1 MPDHKDLFGSKL
13 KYELKK
19 PDETIF
25 RKIKENWDSV
35 SKPIDGLGDFEDLL
49 CRLGSIQGTDKPR
62 TKNRTALIFCAD
74 NGIIEEGVSQSGKD
88 ITLAVAKALGSGI
101 SSACHL
107 GAYAGVRILPVDIGI
122 DSDEKIE
129 GVLDRKVARGT
140 KNFLKE
146 SAMTEEETLQAIETG
161 IALVKDLKEDGT
173 DLISTGEMGIG
184 NTTTSTACLAALLK
198 ENSDAITGRGAGLD
212 DAGLNRKKAVIA
224 KALETYDFGSCKDEK
239 ERAFEILRTLGGL
252 DIAALVGTFLG
263 GAIHR
268 VPIVIDG
275 VISAT
280 AACLAE
286 AILPGTADYM
296 IPSHSGRE
304 SGTALAL
311 KHLGLK
317 PYLAG
322 NMALG
327 EGTGAIMLFP
337 LLDMVLDYYSTGARF
352 ADYEIKEYERFDQ

>member
-1 MPDHKDLFGSKL
+1 MLDLKDLF
-13 KYELKK
+13 ELKIER
-19 PDETIF
+19 PDEKIF

-35 SKPIDGLGDFEDLL
+35 SKPIDGLGDFEDFL
-49 CRLGSIQGTDKPR
+49 CRLGAIQGTDKPR
-62 TKNRTALIFCAD
+62 IKNRTALIFCAD
-74 NGIIEEGVSQSGKD
+74 NGIVDEGVSQSGKD
-88 ITLAVAKALGSGI
+88 ITLAVAKALGCGI

-107 GAYAGVRILPVDIGI
+107 GAYANVRIIPVDIGI
-122 DSDEKIE
+122 DSEEGIG
-129 GVLDRKVARGT
+129 GVLDRKVRRGT
-140 KNFLKE
+140 RNFLKE
-146 SAMTEEETLQAIETG
+146 PAMTEGEVLRAMETG
-161 IALVKDLKEDGT
+161 MDLVKKLKEEGT

-184 NTTTSTACLAALLK
+184 NTTTSTACLAALLGIDSEK
-198 ENSDAITGRGAGLD
+198 ITGRGAGLD
-212 DAGLNRKKAVIA
+212 DAGLSRKKAVIA
-224 KALETYDFGSCKDEK
+224 KALSAYDFEAYRDEK

-252 DIAALVGTFLG
+252 DIAALVGTFMG
-263 GAIHR
+263 GAIHQ

-286 AILPGTADYM
+286 MILPGTAEYM
-296 IPSHSGRE
+296 IASHSGRE

-311 KHLGLK
+311 EQLGLK

-327 EGTGAIMLFP
+327 EGTGALMLFP
-337 LLDMVLDYYSTGARF
+337 LLDMVFDYYSTGARF